1 MKYTVLQFCDF
12 YTATMTYW
20 VTILAMA
27 ALPDQAKYVATV
39 LVYNRARGFRGHEPR
54 AWPIEKVCNSSE
66 LPGLPKKFY
75 LCPNSTIAF
84 FPGPFS
90 TWLGL

>member
-39 LVYNRARGFRGHEPR
+39 LLDTRARGFTGLENHCFGHRQGDPEH
-54 AWPIEKVCNSSE
+54 V
-66 LPGLPKKFY
+66 L
-75 LCPNSTIAF
+75 
-84 FPGPFS
+84 
-90 TWLGL
+90 